1 MGIGNHHAMHEPE
14 HFESPDE
21 LIATARMQFDTLAAI
36 GVLTQSQAGSI
47 LRLLQ
52 GGGGTLS
59 PHDQAF
65 RDNILRYLKKEA
77 DFVTVFAEMLH
88 IDKHPVPRGPKPH
101 WYTMLRRLSG
111 KRPRILPQPSNRD
124 PSVAPAMP
132 KRRGAEMFLLALAPI
147 KTFIL
152 PVTVAAG
159 AVLLAPYA
167 EFTLSDTSTSAEP
180 RVKRVTMEADVRSV
194 PPDPDTAIYPSSI
207 SPFHAGEEPQDAYLN
222 TCYDQFKANREINAN
237 GGLKWSQNGG
247 GYYSEC
253 LKRLQP

>member
-1 MGIGNHHAMHEPE
+1 M
-14 HFESPDE
+14 
-21 LIATARMQFDTLAAI
+21 
-36 GVLTQSQAGSI
+36 
-47 LRLLQ
+47 
-52 GGGGTLS
+52 
-59 PHDQAF
+59 
-65 RDNILRYLKKEA
+65 
-77 DFVTVFAEMLH
+77 
-88 IDKHPVPRGPKPH
+88 
-101 WYTMLRRLSG
+101 
-111 KRPRILPQPSNRD
+111 
-124 PSVAPAMP
+124 
-132 KRRGAEMFLLALAPI
+132 ALAPI

-152 PVTVAAG
+152 PVMVAAG

-207 SPFHAGEEPQDAYLN
+207 SPFHAGEEPQEAYLN

>member
-1 MGIGNHHAMHEPE
+1 MHEAEPPE
-14 HFESPDE
+14 SLDE
-21 LIATARMQFDTLAAI
+21 LITTARIKFGALAAI
-36 GVLTQSQAGSI
+36 GVLTQSQTHSI
-47 LRLLQ
+47 LHLLQ
-52 GGGGTLS
+52 GDGRTLS
-59 PHDQAF
+59 PHDRAF

-77 DFVTVFAEMLH
+77 DFVTVFGEMLH
-88 IDKHPVPRGPKPH
+88 IDTPPAPINPKPL
-101 WYTMLRRLSG
+101 WQVMLRRLSG

-132 KRRGAEMFLLALAPI
+132 KWRGAETFLLALAPI

-152 PVTVAAG
+152 PVMVAAG
-159 AVLLAPYA
+159 AVLLAVYVV
-167 EFTLSDTSTSAEP
+167 FTPGDTNISPEP
-180 RVKRVTMEADVRSV
+180 MAKRVIMEADVRSV
-194 PPDPDTAIYPSSI
+194 PPNPEAAIYPSSI
-207 SPFHAGEEPQDAYLN
+207 SPFHAGEEPQEAYLN